1 MNIDG
6 KRKYNM
12 KTFTFE
18 NHLGDTF
25 VAKAENG
32 LDIMEDANRKILWP
46 NWKDGMWQQV
56 SDTKFVW
63 VLGNFFD

>member
-1 MNIDG
+1 
-6 KRKYNM
+6 M

-25 VAKAENG
+25 KAKAENG
-32 LDIMEDANRKILWP
+32 LDVMEDANRKILWP
-46 NWKDGMWQQV
+46 NWKDGMWNQV

>member
-1 MNIDG
+1 
-6 KRKYNM
+6 M
-12 KTFTFE
+12 KTFIFE
-18 NHLGDTF
+18 NHLGETF
-25 VAKAENG
+25 TAKAENG